1 MKIRAWIIALLLLLA
16 LSASQAGNRNTY
28 PLPEE
33 RGTAGILSALAKL
46 PVYVRVLHTTA
57 HPDDESAGAL
67 TWLSRKFHAQTALFC
82 LTRGEGGQNILGS
95 EKYEELG
102 LVRTGELLEAC
113 KYYGSE
119 LYFGNVV
126 DFGFSKTAEETLS
139 KWGHDETLGEMVR
152 FIRRWRPS
160 IIISRFQGSPADGH
174 GHHQAAGILTREAFR
189 AAADPKSFPDQ
200 LSSGLG
206 PWKTRKLYTSSP
218 MGPMAANP
226 EGSTAGWTVRVPVGD
241 YDPVLGRSYREI
253 GSEGYSK
260 HRSQGDGESNALP
273 GRSYE
278 YFKLEE
284 SSVGVKS
291 KEDSFFDSVDTS
303 LMAILELA
311 GDEIRNVQFLR
322 ADLSAAEQTTQQA
335 LQTFQVSSPEKS
347 AAAVSQGILIL
358 GDTIRKVES
367 SSVSALTKNVLLDAL
382 HSKLTDFQS
391 ALSAVLGIYFVA
403 RTEEATGVPGE
414 KQQVTLSFYNRGAET
429 VRLKN
434 ISIQAPGKITPANT
448 NASVGELSPGSA
460 ASYRYSVD
468 ISPDARGTEPFWYL
482 KNPADARYS
491 TRPTPDEFVPFS
503 KPEISAEAEYLYEF
517 RREGEP
523 KPVGDSQYTNV
534 LIHATAEAQAGD
546 PLRGSDFVQFQ
557 IVPELSIAVDP
568 AFQVSPISSRQGQCK
583 FRITVL
589 NNKKGEIHG
598 ILKLQSGSW
607 QVQPAETEF
616 KLSRKGENFTT
627 SFVVQIPAAAK
638 SGDYPVEAVA
648 TVNGQEFRR
657 GYHAI
662 SYPENWT
669 RNFYFPAESTI
680 ERFDVKTAPNLT
692 VGYIPGAGDDV
703 PGALEQLGVK
713 VQMLSAADLAF
724 GDLGRFPVIVT
735 GIRAY
740 NVNEDLR
747 ANNGR
752 LLDYVHRGGTLIVQ
766 YVRPIE
772 RPARGSAGSPFL
784 FGPHPMSV
792 SESDRITVEDS
803 PVKILDSGNPLFSL
817 PNKITET
824 DFSGWVQERGLCF
837 MDTWDSHY
845 EALLSG
851 NDPGDKP
858 QNGGMLYTQYGK
870 GHYIYTAYAWFRQL
884 PAGVPGAFRIFANMV
899 SLGQGVS
906 K

>member
-1 MKIRAWIIALLLLLA
+1 MKTRTWIIAFLLLLA

-33 RGTAGILSALAKL
+33 RGAAGTLSALAKL

-57 HPDDESAGAL
+57 HPDDESSGTL
-67 TWLSRKFHAQTALFC
+67 TWLSRKFHAQTALLC

-102 LVRTGELLEAC
+102 LVRTGESIEAN

-139 KWGHDETLGEMVR
+139 KWGHDATLGEMVR

-160 IIISRFQGSPADGH
+160 IIISRFQGTPADGH
-174 GHHQAAGILTREAFR
+174 GHHQATGILTREAFR

-200 LSSGLG
+200 LSNLG
-206 PWKTRKLYTSSP
+206 PWKTKKLYISSP
-218 MGPMAANP
+218 MGPMAGNLEQGA
-226 EGSTAGWTVRVPVGD
+226 SGWTVRVPVGD

-284 SSVGVKS
+284 SSIGMKA

-303 LMAILELA
+303 LLSILELA
-311 GDEIRNVQFLR
+311 GDEASGVQFLR
-322 ADLSAAEQTTQQA
+322 ADLPAAEQTAEKA
-335 LQTFQVSSPEKS
+335 LQAFQISSPEKS
-347 AAAVSQGILIL
+347 APAVAQGILIL
-358 GDTIRKVES
+358 NDTIRKVES
-367 SSVSALTKNVLLDAL
+367 SQISALTKELLLDAL
-382 HSKLTDFQS
+382 RTKLKDFHN
-391 ALSAVLGIYFVA
+391 AMSAVLGISCLA
-403 RTEEATGVPGE
+403 RSEDATGTPGE
-414 KQQVTLSFYNRGAET
+414 KHLVTVYCYNHGKET

-434 ISIQAPGKITPANT
+434 INIQAPGKVVPANT
-448 NASVGELSPGSA
+448 NASFGELGPGSA
-460 ASYRYSVD
+460 ATYRYSVD
-468 ISPDARGTEPFWYL
+468 ISPDARATEPFWYL
-482 KNPADARYS
+482 ENPGDARY
-491 TRPTPDEFVPFS
+491 RIRTPGDEFAPFA
-503 KPEISAEAEYLYEF
+503 KPEISTEADYELG
-517 RREGEP
+517 GESATQ
-523 KPVGDSQYTNV
+523 PVV
-534 LIHATAEAQAGD
+534 VPIRAIAEAQAGS

-557 IVPELSIAVDP
+557 IVPTLSVLLEPEFQISAIDP
-568 AFQVSPISSRQGQCK
+568 HPGQSR
-583 FRITVL
+583 FRVTVL
-589 NNKKGEIHG
+589 NNQKGETHG
-598 ILKLQSGSW
+598 NLRLESGLGW
-607 QVQPAETEF
+607 KVQPSTTEF
-616 KLSRKGENFTT
+616 KLSRKGESITT
-627 SFVVQIPAAAK
+627 SFVVDVPAAANA
-638 SGDYPVEAVA
+638 GNCPVQAVA

-662 SYPENWT
+662 SYAENWT
-669 RNFYFPAESTI
+669 RNFYFPAKSLI
-680 ERFDVKTAPNLT
+680 ERFEIKTAPNLT

-703 PGALEQLGVK
+703 PGALDQLGVK

-724 GDLGRFPVIVT
+724 GDLSRFPVIVT

-740 NVNEDLR
+740 NVNDDLR

-752 LLDYVHRGGTLIVQ
+752 LLDYVFRGGTLIVQ

-772 RPARGSAGSPFL
+772 RPARGSSGSPFL
-784 FGPHPMSV
+784 FGPYPMSV
-792 SESDRITVEDS
+792 SEADRITVEDS
-803 PVKILDSGNPLFSL
+803 PIKIMDPVNPVFSR
-817 PNKITET
+817 PNRITEA
-824 DFSGWVQERGLCF
+824 DFSGWVQERGLYF

-845 EALLSG
+845 TALVSG

-858 QNGGMLYTQYGK
+858 QNGGMLYTQYGE

-884 PAGVPGAFRIFANMV
+884 PAGVPGAFRIFANML
-899 SLGQGVS
+899 SLGHAAS

>member
-1 MKIRAWIIALLLLLA
+1 MKTRAWIIALLVLLA

-33 RGTAGILSALAKL
+33 RGTEGALSALAKL

-57 HPDDESAGAL
+57 HPDDENSGTL

-139 KWGHDETLGEMVR
+139 KWGHDATLGEMVR

-160 IIISRFQGSPADGH
+160 IIISRFQGSPVDGH
-174 GHHQAAGILTREAFR
+174 GHHQATGILTKEAFR

-200 LSSGLG
+200 LSNGLG
-206 PWKTRKLYTSSP
+206 VWKTKKLYISSP
-218 MGPMAANP
+218 MGPMAGNS
-226 EGSTAGWTVRVPVGD
+226 EGSAAGWTVRVPVGD
-241 YDPVLGRSYREI
+241 YDPIFGRSYREI
-253 GSEGYSK
+253 GLEGYSK
-260 HRSQGDGESNALP
+260 HRSQGDGESNTLP

-284 SSVGVKS
+284 SSVGVKA
-291 KEDSFFDSVDTS
+291 KEDSFFDSIDTS

-311 GDEIRNVQFLR
+311 GDEISSVPFLQ
-322 ADLSAAEQTTQQA
+322 ADLSAAEQTAEKA
-335 LQTFQVSSPEKS
+335 LKSFQVSSPEKS
-347 AAAVSQGILIL
+347 APAVSQGVVILSEA
-358 GDTIRKVES
+358 IRKVES
-367 SSVSALTKNVLLDAL
+367 SSVSAHPKELLLDAL
-382 HSKLTDFQS
+382 HTKLKDFQN
-391 ALSAVLGIYFVA
+391 AMSAVLGIYFVA
-403 RTEEATGVPGE
+403 RSEDATGIPGE
-414 KQQVTLSFYNRGAET
+414 KQPVTEYFYNRGSET
-429 VRLKN
+429 VNLSAMGFSLRSGGGGGGGAN
-434 ISIQAPGKITPANT
+434 FAPAPERAMKF
-448 NASVGELSPGSA
+448 
-460 ASYRYSVD
+460 SVD
-468 ISPDARGTEPFWYL
+468 IPLGEKPTEPFWYL
-482 KNPADARYS
+482 ENRTDARYKMRQ
-491 TRPTPDEFVPFS
+491 TDDQFLPFGE
-503 KPEISAEAEYLYEF
+503 PEISAQAAYLY
-517 RREGEP
+517 
-523 KPVGDSQYTNV
+523 QNV
-534 LIHATAEAQAGD
+534 LVPIHAVVQAQAGS
-546 PLRGSDFVQFQ
+546 PLRGPDFVDFQ
-557 IVPELSIAVDP
+557 IVPALSVLMDPEFQISAVNSHP
-568 AFQVSPISSRQGQCK
+568 GQSK
-583 FRITVL
+583 FRVTL
-589 NNKKGEIHG
+589 LSNQKSETHG
-598 ILKLQSGSW
+598 TLKLESGMGW
-607 QVQPAETEF
+607 KVQPVATKF
-616 KLSRKGENFTT
+616 KLSRKGESFTT
-627 SFVVQIPAAAK
+627 SFVVEIPAAAK
-638 SGDYPVEAVA
+638 AGNYPVEAVA
-648 TVNGQEFRR
+648 TVQGQEFRR
-657 GYHAI
+657 GYHVI

-669 RNFYFPAESTI
+669 RNFYFPAKSTI
-680 ERFDVKTAPNLT
+680 KRFEIKTAPNLT

-740 NVNEDLR
+740 NNNEDLR
-747 ANNGR
+747 ANNSR
-752 LLDYVHRGGTLIVQ
+752 LLDYVFRGGTLIVQ

-784 FGPHPMSV
+784 FGPYPMSV

-803 PVKILDSGNPLFSL
+803 PVKILEPGNPIFNQ
-817 PNKITET
+817 PNKITEA
-824 DFSGWVQERGLCF
+824 DFSGWVQERGLYF

-845 EALLSG
+845 QALLSG

-884 PAGVPGAFRIFANMV
+884 PAGVPGAFRIFANML
-899 SLGQGVS
+899 SLGQAAS

>member
-1 MKIRAWIIALLLLLA
+1 MKTRIWVISLLLLLA
-16 LSASQAGNRNTY
+16 LSASQAGNRDTY

-33 RGTAGILSALAKL
+33 RGTAGTLSALAKL

-57 HPDDESAGAL
+57 HPDDESSGTL

-139 KWGHDETLGEMVR
+139 KWGHDTTLGEMVR
-152 FIRRWRPS
+152 FIRQWRPS

-206 PWKTRKLYTSSP
+206 PWKAKKLYISSP

-226 EGSTAGWTVRVPVGD
+226 EGGTAGWTVRVPVGD

-260 HRSQGDGESNALP
+260 HRSQGDGEPNALP

-284 SSVGVKS
+284 SSVGVKA

-311 GDEIRNVQFLR
+311 GDEIGSVPFLR
-322 ADLSAAEQTTQQA
+322 ADLSAAEQTAEKA
-335 LQTFQVSSPEKS
+335 LQSFQVSSPEKN
-347 AAAVSQGILIL
+347 APAVSEGILIL
-358 GDTIRKVES
+358 NDTIRKVES
-367 SSVSALTKNVLLDAL
+367 SSVSAFTKKVLLDAL
-382 HSKLTDFQS
+382 HSKLTDFQN

-403 RTEEATGVPGE
+403 RTDDVTGIPGE
-414 KQQVTLSFYNRGAET
+414 KQSITAYFYNRGSEA
-429 VRLKN
+429 VNLS
-434 ISIQAPGKITPANT
+434 SIAFGGPRSGGGLGGGSNAPPTPERAMKF
-448 NASVGELSPGSA
+448 
-460 ASYRYSVD
+460 SVD
-468 ISPDARGTEPFWYL
+468 IPLDEKPTEPFWYL
-482 KNPADARYS
+482 ENRTDARYKMRQTDDQFS
-491 TRPTPDEFVPFS
+491 PFG
-503 KPEISAEAEYLYEF
+503 KPEISAQAAYLY
-517 RREGEP
+517 
-523 KPVGDSQYTNV
+523 QNV
-534 LIHATAEAQAGD
+534 LVPIQAAVQAQAGS

-557 IVPELSIAVDP
+557 IVPAISVLMDP
-568 AFQVSPISSRQGQCK
+568 EFQIIPISSHTGQSK
-583 FRITVL
+583 FRVTVL
-589 NNKKGEIHG
+589 NNQKGETLG
-598 ILKLQSGSW
+598 TLKLDSGMGW
-607 QVQPAETEF
+607 KVQPAVTEF
-616 KLSRKGENFTT
+616 KLSRKGESFTT
-627 SFVVQIPAAAK
+627 NFVIEIPVAAK
-638 SGDYPVEAVA
+638 AGNYTVQAVA
-648 TVNGQEFRR
+648 IVNGQEFRQ

-680 ERFDVKTAPNLT
+680 ERFEVKTAPNLT

-740 NVNEDLR
+740 NVNDDLR

-766 YVRPIE
+766 YVRPE
-772 RPARGSAGSPFL
+772 GRPARGSTGSPFL
-784 FGPHPMSV
+784 FGPYPMSV

-803 PVKILDSGNPLFSL
+803 PVKILAPGNPVFSR
-817 PNKITET
+817 PNKITEA
-824 DFSGWVQERGLCF
+824 DFSGWVQERGLYF
-837 MDTWDSHY
+837 MNTWDSHC

-884 PAGVPGAFRIFANMV
+884 PAGVPGAFRIFANML
-899 SLGQGVS
+899 SLGQAVS